1 MIVEIAKSNKTPVKK
16 LVVKPSPLQKSLTSL
31 GAGQHQQI
39 IVLPSNLLLNS
50 NKDQPTVL
58 RLASS
63 SPTAAKIVHV
73 SSPKSA
79 VVGLKRPIPKIEVE
93 DDNDSVSGEPT
104 RKRAN
109 LDHLTPEEKLMRRKL
124 KNRVAAQNA
133 RDKKRV
139 KMDDMEAKMKELEA
153 ENARIMSENAS
164 LKALNNRLMEENQ
177 VLSQPFG
184 TTKLVPDSVV
194 LQQQQEQQQ
203 LEGRMLPT
211 PPPSECPSSPPESL
225 AAAEHGPVD
234 LRSFES
240 AAGSG
245 SNVGRLDD
253 SHVGDDGADGILSGG
268 DVSGGGNLL
277 GVENLSVQEALNDL
291 ERLLFEGSQRQHGAD
306 SVVTIK
312 EENPS
317 RSASPANSTVSSLMT
332 SWDGSDGSND
342 DTQHIKTEE
351 PENEDLLG
359 FDINEL
365 FPDLAVAEAGIDL

>member
-1 MIVEIAKSNKTPVKK
+1 MGTQSTWGVKKRRTPNTNVENHTRRAEDLPAVQRRPNMIVEIAKSNKTPVKK

-58 RLASS
+58 RLSSS
-63 SPTAAKIVHV
+63 SPTSAKIVHV

-194 LQQQQEQQQ
+194 LQQQEQQQ
-203 LEGRMLPT
+203 LE
-211 PPPSECPSSPPESL
+211 
-225 AAAEHGPVD
+225 
-234 LRSFES
+234 
-240 AAGSG
+240 
-245 SNVGRLDD
+245 
-253 SHVGDDGADGILSGG
+253 
-268 DVSGGGNLL
+268 
-277 GVENLSVQEALNDL
+277 
-291 ERLLFEGSQRQHGAD
+291 
-306 SVVTIK
+306 
-312 EENPS
+312 
-317 RSASPANSTVSSLMT
+317 
-332 SWDGSDGSND
+332 
-342 DTQHIKTEE
+342 
-351 PENEDLLG
+351 
-359 FDINEL
+359 
-365 FPDLAVAEAGIDL
+365 